1 MEHREAR
8 YKKFMEP
15 LKDLAQNWGI
25 DVAKDLEEYL
35 HELEGLTVSFGANG
49 VSNLNFA
56 EAALLIQGS
65 AVVYSRKVEY
75 LYSLIYHAL
84 DVLSAKSAWRGS
96 LVLPLPRLPLPR
108 SRARYASPPI
118 PSLPSL
124 PQALP
129 ARRARRARPPRRART
144 PTPTPCRSGLQ
155 RPRQS
160 FCCWTTPA

>member
-84 DVLSAKSAWRGS
+84 DVLSAKSAWRFFYPAA
-96 LVLPLPRLPLPR
+96 LPA
-108 SRARYASPPI
+108 RA
-118 PSLPSL
+118 LPS
-124 PQALP
+124 PTPPPRRSTHARCSRQALP
-129 ARRARRARPPRRART
+129 PRRARRARPRRRLART
-144 PTPTPCRSGLQ
+144 RTQTPCRSGLQ
-155 RPRQS
+155 RQRQS
-160 FCCWTTPA
+160 SCCWTTPA